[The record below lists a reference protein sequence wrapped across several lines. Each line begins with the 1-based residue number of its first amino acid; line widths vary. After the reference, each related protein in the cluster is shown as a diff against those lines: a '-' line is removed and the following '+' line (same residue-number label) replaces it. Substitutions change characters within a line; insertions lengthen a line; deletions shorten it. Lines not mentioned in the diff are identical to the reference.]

1 MEPEMIEKIDAAV
14 ARVNETRRAYKVAH
28 AEATA
33 ARHEAALACNELG
46 AAEKVLYDLA
56 SQLPVERLDSDEAMS
71 ALSSLR

>member
-14 ARVNETRRAYKVAH
+14 ARVNETRRAYKAAH

-33 ARHEAALACNELG
+33 ARQRCRAACDELG
-46 AAEKVLYDLA
+46 DAEKVLYDLT
-56 SQLPVERLDSDEAMS
+56 SQLPAERLDGDEMQA